1 MGGNKKICQDLER
14 KSGKSR
20 GNYWESINERRFM
33 ITKERFCELLI
44 EAGLDEKK
52 FQQLLS
58 KEDSSFEEMKD
69 SDLDHV
75 TGGES

>member
-1 MGGNKKICQDLER
+1 
-14 KSGKSR
+14 
-20 GNYWESINERRFM
+20 M

-69 SDLDHV
+69 SR
-75 TGGES
+75 EEAFA

>member
-1 MGGNKKICQDLER
+1 
-14 KSGKSR
+14 
-20 GNYWESINERRFM
+20 M